1 MGIYS
6 RKEFASL
13 CHTTAAVVSTNI
25 QRGKIVEFEKTIDSD
40 NAINKRFFNKYFK
53 KHQEEIQAS
62 KRVKEIEQNYDDVV
76 EKVVAKATQKTKE
89 TKTNAARKKQNKK
102 AEESVDW
109 DLRKKKAETLLKERQ
124 AEKEQMQLEKL
135 AGKLMPVD
143 LVFSIIKSHN
153 TEIFAT
159 FHNDAENLASVYCD
173 ILAAGDRKK
182 LSEISEKLSVKL
194 NDAIK
199 RSKEVALSSI
209 EAAIDDYSETRN
221 RGERK

>member
-1 MGIYS
+1 MNAFWSTQQIQ
-6 RKEFASL
+6 EF
-13 CHTTAAVVSTNI
+13 NK
-25 QRGKIVEFEKTIDSD
+25 RIDSD
-40 NAINKRFFNKYFK
+40 NAINKAFFNKYFK
-53 KHQEEIQAS
+53 MQQDKNKAS
-62 KRVKEIEQNYDDVV
+62 KRVKEIEQDYEAVV
-76 EKVVAKATQKTKE
+76 EKVVAKATIKTKE
-89 TKTNAARKKQNKK
+89 KKLSAAQKKQNKK

-182 LSEISEKLSVKL
+182 LSEISEKLSLKL
-194 NDAIK
+194 NDAIQ
-199 RSKEVALSSI
+199 RSKDVALSSI
-209 EAAIDDYSETRN
+209 EAAIEEYSDTRN